1 MLKLRRQLMQ
11 PHLSIAPDPFTKE
24 RETMS
29 CIRLNLIDFSQTVS
43 GEVHGSIGD
52 AVIAAL
58 GAEPETIHEL
68 ELALARFSKPSEG
81 WSSFA
86 GLYGG
91 ENFEPYD
98 AGIVIVDL
106 AARIVMLDSTY
117 SAPMPISNRSDEDIA
132 EQIDSHDELES
143 FMANNNALAN
153 VSERAETYLRD
164 SSPTTY
170 GLRYHNGEHL
180 TDLVLPYRLPADW
193 LFLSSVPEY
202 EGACS
207 KRRAERQ
214 RIKWHDPRDVLFGKP
229 LTSFLATAIIS
240 AGNLDN
246 QDLFT
251 EIHIKWLVTNRDD
264 LGGRSPREV
273 LLASKEFID
282 FDLHSRQ
289 LQWSFVGE
297 CPPPLLPNSHA
308 YRFAGFGTHEIV
320 IYYELI
326 RLLLAECSK
335 RVSEETRISVEDE
348 ATRLDQ
354 IKNVWLETPSHD
366 YQGKA
371 PGLVIEWER
380 RRIPLAISG
389 KEAMVDEDCPV
400 CQAMAEDLEPY
411 FWHLDGSGMD
421 DCFEF
426 SFYETREEWEAERR
440 SWEEFSRKFN
450 RQRAEQARP

>member
-1 MLKLRRQLMQ
+1 
-11 PHLSIAPDPFTKE
+11 
-24 RETMS
+24 MS
-29 CIRLNLIDFSQTVS
+29 CIRLNLIDFSETVS

-58 GAEPETIHEL
+58 SAEPETIHEL
-68 ELALARFSKPSEG
+68 ELALARFIKPNEG
-81 WSSFA
+81 WSTFA
-86 GLYGG
+86 SLYGG

-106 AARIVMLDSTY
+106 AARIIMLDSTY
-117 SAPMPISNRSDEDIA
+117 SAPMPISNCFGEDTTEQTDFDAVRDASLKERSP
-132 EQIDSHDELES
+132 QG
-143 FMANNNALAN
+143 
-153 VSERAETYLRD
+153 
-164 SSPTTY
+164 SPQTY

-180 TDLVLPYRLPADW
+180 TDLVLPYRLPEDW
-193 LFLSSVPEY
+193 LFLRSVPEY
-202 EGACS
+202 EGACGE
-207 KRRAERQ
+207 RRAHRQ
-214 RIKWHDPRDVLFGKP
+214 LIEWRDPREVLFGKP
-229 LTSFLATAIIS
+229 LTSFLANAIIT
-240 AGNLDN
+240 ADNLEVE
-246 QDLFT
+246 DLFT
-251 EIHIKWLVTNRDD
+251 QIHIKWLVTRRGD
-264 LGGRSPREV
+264 LGGRSPRDV
-273 LLASKEFID
+273 LLAKMEAID

-297 CPPPLLPNSHA
+297 CPATLLPTAHA
-308 YRFAGFGTHEIV
+308 YRYSGFGTHEIV

-326 RLLLAECSK
+326 RLLLAECAK
-335 RVSEETRISVEDE
+335 RVGAKAEVSIEDE
-348 ATRLDQ
+348 VERLDQ
-354 IKNVWLETPSHD
+354 VKHVWLETRNHD

-426 SFYETREEWEAERR
+426 SFYKTLEEWEAERR
-440 SWEEFSRKFN
+440 SWEEFSRKFD
-450 RQRAEQARP
+450 RQREARETDLSVSDGRIIG

>member
-1 MLKLRRQLMQ
+1 
-11 PHLSIAPDPFTKE
+11 
-24 RETMS
+24 MS

-58 GAEPETIHEL
+58 SAEPETIHEL
-68 ELALARFSKPSEG
+68 ELALARYIKPTAG
-81 WSSFA
+81 WSPFA
-86 GLYGG
+86 SLYDG
-91 ENFEPYD
+91 ENFGPYD

-106 AARIVMLDSTY
+106 AARIIMLNSTY
-117 SAPMPISNRSDEDIA
+117 SAPMVLADSSGDDTA
-132 EQIDSHDELES
+132 ELIDSDAKQEIFLHES
-143 FMANNNALAN
+143 
-153 VSERAETYLRD
+153 SPETY
-164 SSPTTY
+164 
-170 GLRYHNGEHL
+170 GIRYHNGEHL
-180 TDLVLPYRLPADW
+180 TDVYLPYRLPEDW
-193 LFLSSVPEY
+193 LFIRSVPEY
-202 EGACS
+202 EAVCVQ
-207 KRRAERQ
+207 RRANRQ
-214 RIKWHDPRDVLFGKP
+214 LIEWHDPRDVLFGKP
-229 LTSFLATAIIS
+229 LTSFLADAIIS
-240 AGNLDN
+240 VDNLEAE
-246 QDLFT
+246 DLFT
-251 EIHIKWLVTNRDD
+251 KIHCKWLVTGRDELD
-264 LGGRSPREV
+264 GRSPRDV
-273 LLASKEFID
+273 LLARMEFIG

-289 LQWSFVGE
+289 LQWSFTGE

-335 RVSEETRISVEDE
+335 RVSEETEVSVEDE
-348 ATRLDQ
+348 AARLDQ
-354 IKNVWLETPSHD
+354 IKNVWLETPTHD

-411 FWHLDGSGMD
+411 FWHLDGSAMD

-426 SFYETREEWEAERR
+426 SFHKSREEWEAERR
-440 SWEEFSRKFN
+440 SWEEFSRKFD
-450 RQRAEQARP
+450 RQREARKSLAASDGRISG

>member
-1 MLKLRRQLMQ
+1 
-11 PHLSIAPDPFTKE
+11 
-24 RETMS
+24 MS

-58 GAEPETIHEL
+58 SAEPETIHEL
-68 ELALARFSKPSEG
+68 EMAVARFAKPTEG
-81 WSSFA
+81 WSTFA
-86 GLYGG
+86 SLHGG

-106 AARIVMLDSTY
+106 AARIIMLDSTY
-117 SAPMPISNRSDEDIA
+117 SAPMPISNRSVEDIA
-132 EQIDSHDELES
+132 EQIDSDDEQES

-153 VSERAETYLRD
+153 VSERAGSFCKDD
-164 SSPTTY
+164 SPITY

-180 TDLVLPYRLPADW
+180 TDLVLPYRLPDDW
-193 LFLSSVPEY
+193 LFLGSVPEY
-202 EGACS
+202 EGACC
-207 KRRAERQ
+207 KRRARRQ
-214 RIKWHDPRDVLFGKP
+214 RIQWHDPRDVLFGKP
-229 LTSFLATAIIS
+229 LTSFLAAAITS
-240 AGNLDN
+240 ADNLDKE
-246 QDLFT
+246 DLFK
-251 EIHIKWLVTNRDD
+251 EIHIKWLLTNRDD
-264 LGGRSPREV
+264 LEGRSPREV

-282 FDLHSRQ
+282 FDLQSRQ
-289 LQWSFVGE
+289 LQWSFTGE
-297 CPPPLLPNSHA
+297 CPPPLLPNAHA

-320 IYYELI
+320 ICYELI

-335 RVSEETRISVEDE
+335 SVGDSGKVSLKEEVQ
-348 ATRLDQ
+348 RLDQ

-389 KEAMVDEDCPV
+389 KEAMVDEACPV

-426 SFYETREEWEAERR
+426 SFFKTREEWEAERR

-450 RQRAEQARP
+450 RQRVEQARGV

>member
-1 MLKLRRQLMQ
+1 
-11 PHLSIAPDPFTKE
+11 
-24 RETMS
+24 MS
-29 CIRLNLIDFSQTVS
+29 CIRLNIIDFSQTVN

-58 GAEPETIHEL
+58 SAEPETIHEL
-68 ELALARFSKPSEG
+68 ELALARFVKPTEG
-81 WSSFA
+81 WSHFDA
-86 GLYGG
+86 LHAG

-106 AARIVMLDSTY
+106 AARIIMLDSTY
-117 SAPMPISNRSDEDIA
+117 SAPQLIRNSSYA
-132 EQIDSHDELES
+132 DSEEARELDDVQDASMHE
-143 FMANNNALAN
+143 
-153 VSERAETYLRD
+153 
-164 SSPTTY
+164 SSPPTY

-180 TDLVLPYRLPADW
+180 TDICLPYRLPEDW
-193 LFLSSVPEY
+193 LFLYSVPEY
-202 EGACS
+202 EGACNA
-207 KRRAERQ
+207 RRAQRQ
-214 RIKWHDPRDVLFGKP
+214 MIDWRDARDVLFGRP
-229 LTSFLATAIIS
+229 LTRFLAGAIIS
-240 AGNLDN
+240 ADNLESE
-246 QDLFT
+246 DLFT
-251 EIHIKWLVTNRDD
+251 KIHIKWFVNARDD
-264 LGGRSPREV
+264 LAGRSPRDV
-273 LLASKEFID
+273 MLASRDFID

-289 LQWSFVGE
+289 MQWSFANE

-320 IYYELI
+320 IYYELV

-335 RVSEETRISVEDE
+335 RVSEGSKVSVEDE
-348 ATRLDQ
+348 AARLDQ
-354 IKNVWLETPSHD
+354 IKNVWLETPTHD

-426 SFYETREEWEAERR
+426 SFHKTLAEWEAERR
-440 SWEEFSRKFN
+440 RWEEFSRKFD
-450 RQRAEQARP
+450 RQRAERERSFAVSDGRIGG